1 MIDFASALYLGLR
14 HPADQLGDYAAL
26 TTGYPASL
34 AAAPLARRLAADA
47 AALQGCE
54 AGMVA
59 PSTLHLAIDV
69 FEQLGR
75 THALIAD
82 EALYPVM
89 RWGLERVRGLGAPVA
104 WFRHGD
110 LADLARRIRDHRLR
124 RRGRPPAVI
133 ADATRL
139 AGLPLP
145 LARYLTLVRR
155 HGGLILIDHS
165 QMLGLMGAAASPRQ
179 PWGSGGGGA
188 LRHAGCDP
196 AQPVLLVASWAKAF
210 GAPLATLCGPAALV
224 QAIARDG
231 PTQTHSSAA
240 SEVALRA
247 GLRALEINRMAGD
260 VLRARLWQRLRR
272 LQAGLRAL
280 ARGCLPDLHAPPRD
294 HPMQHVRLASAE
306 RTVALHTGL
315 RAAGFRTAL
324 LRQPEGR
331 HALALIVRA
340 NHRRADIDALV
351 AAMTRLAPH
360 LPDAARQAPWPSST
374 PMEEPQHV

>member
-155 HGGLILIDHS
+155 HGGLIVIDHS

-247 GLRALEINRMAGD
+247 GLRALEINRMAGAA
-260 VLRARLWQRLRR
+260 RAARPSDATRAARQYGTHRGAAHRPARRR
-272 LQAGLRAL
+272 LPYRAAAPARGAPRAGADRPGQSSPRGYRRFAGRHDAARAAL
-280 ARGCLPDLHAPPRD
+280 ARCRAPGAVAVFDPNGGTPACLRPLMETRW
-294 HPMQHVRLASAE
+294 S
-306 RTVALHTGL
+306 L
-315 RAAGFRTAL
+315 RHGACAG
-324 LRQPEGR
+324 
-331 HALALIVRA
+331 
-340 NHRRADIDALV
+340 
-351 AAMTRLAPH
+351 
-360 LPDAARQAPWPSST
+360 
-374 PMEEPQHV
+374 

>member
-14 HPADQLGDYAAL
+14 HSAAQLGDYAAL

-34 AAAPLARRLAADA
+34 VAAPLARRLAAGA

-69 FEQLGR
+69 FEHLGR

-89 RWGLERVRGLGAPVA
+89 RWGLERIRGLGVPVA

-110 LADLARRIRDHRLR
+110 LADLARRIRLR

-139 AGLPLP
+139 AGVPVP
-145 LARYLTLVRR
+145 LARYVALVRR
-155 HGGLILIDHS
+155 HGGLIVIDHS
-165 QMLGLMGAAASPRQ
+165 QMLGLMGASPSPRQ

-188 LRHAGCDP
+188 LRHAGGDP
-196 AQPVLLVASWAKAF
+196 AQRVLLLASWAKAF

-240 SEVALRA
+240 SEAALRA
-247 GLRALEINRMAGD
+247 GLHALEINRVAGAA
-260 VLRARLWQRLRR
+260 LRARLWQRMRR
-272 LQAGLRAL
+272 LQAGLRWL

-294 HPMQHVRLASAE
+294 HPLQHVRLATAE
-306 RTVALHTGL
+306 RTMALHAGL
-315 RAAGFRTAL
+315 RDAGFRTAL
-324 LRQPEGR
+324 LRQFDGR
-331 HALALIVRA
+331 HALAVIVRA
-340 NHRRADIDALV
+340 NHRRADIDALL
-351 AAMTRLAPH
+351 AAMTRLAPQ
-360 LPDAARQAPWPSST
+360 LPDAARQARRLSST